1 MSSTRSALVNYK
13 AIGATADGYAV
24 SGSMGADITGPTT
37 TITYQ
42 DQVCYQVSWLGASG
56 SAIGTIAVQGSVDN
70 ITFHDITFTPALTQ
84 PNADDGGYLINMA
97 LVPFTYIRVKYTRSS
112 GTGTLTVNMSTK
124 GN

>member
-13 AIGATADGYAV
+13 AIGPTADGYAV
-24 SGSMGADITGPTT
+24 SGSMGADIIGPTT

-42 DQVCYQVSWLGASG
+42 DQVCFQVAYSGSVG
-56 SAIGTIAVQGSVDN
+56 SAIGTISVQGSVDN
-70 ITFHDITFTPALTQ
+70 VTFNDITFTPALTQ

-112 GTGTLTVNMSTK
+112 GTGSLTVNMSTK
-124 GN
+124 GS

>member
-1 MSSTRSALVNYK
+1 MSSTRSVLLNYV
-13 AIGATADGYAV
+13 AIDAE
-24 SGSMGADITGPTT
+24 SMGADITGPTT
-37 TITYQ
+37 TISYQ

-70 ITFHDITFTPALTQ
+70 VTFHDITFTPALTQ

-112 GTGTLTVNMSTK
+112 GTGTLTVKMSTK